1 MTLADD
7 LERERAALTM
17 IHGQPFNAEAPPE
30 ALETDITPTELHY
43 VRSNFPVP
51 DHDGRLEI
59 GGAVEHPFALTLDD
73 LKAMR
78 SIERVVTLECA
89 GNGRLAM
96 RPLPA
101 GEPWG
106 DYAVS
111 TARWKGAL
119 LHEVLERA
127 KPLDT
132 GVEVLFAG
140 VDHGSYIL
148 NPVLKDIDASDLS
161 FERSLTL
168 VHAADPS
175 AEILIAYEMNGEPLN
190 PDHGAPVRLI
200 VPHWYGVASV
210 KWLKRIE
217 VLTQPFIGEFETGH
231 YMYQWADRPPE
242 RVTVMRP
249 RARITDP
256 RRGSRDRRRREVRRP
271 RKGVVGHRAGDQRRH
286 QPHRRIGMAAGAP
299 RNAEGPVPVAE
310 LVVRMGAHG
319 TGAQEPP
326 RTCHRCRRKR
336 PTRSPDLEQAG
347 LRQQRHRSHL
357 RRRSVSPPPADS
369 SEPVALTREWTRV
382 P

>member
-1 MTLADD
+1 MDLADN
-7 LERERAALTM
+7 LEHERAALTM
-17 IHGQPFNAEAPPE
+17 IHSQPFNAEAPPE
-30 ALETDITPTELHY
+30 ALETDITPTLLHY

-59 GGAVEHPFALTLDD
+59 GGAVGRPHTLTLDD

-78 SIERVVTLECA
+78 AIERVVTLECA

-111 TARWKGAL
+111 TATWKGAL
-119 LHEVLERA
+119 LHEVLEHA
-127 KPLDT
+127 EPLDT
-132 GVEVLFAG
+132 GVDVLFAG
-140 VDHGSYIL
+140 EDHGSYIL

-168 VHAADPS
+168 VHATDPS
-175 AEILIAYEMNGEPLN
+175 SEILIAYEMNGEPLN
-190 PDHGAPVRLI
+190 PDHGAPFRLI

-217 VLTQPFIGEFETGH
+217 VLTRPFVGEFETGH
-231 YMYQWADRPPE
+231 YLYQWADRAAE
-242 RVTVMRP
+242 RVTLMRP

-256 RRGSRDRRRREVRRP
+256 RSGATI
-271 RKGVVGHRAGDQRRH
+271 RAGEPYVVR
-286 QPHRRIGMAAGAP
+286 GKAWSGT
-299 RNAEGPVPVAE
+299 GPVTNVDISLTGESEWLPAHLETPKGPYQWQNWSFEWMPAEAGRKSLRARATDVA
-310 LVVRMGAHG
+310 GN
-319 TGAQEPP
+319 AQPEVPIWN
-326 RTCHRCRRKR
+326 RLGYGNNAIEVIYV
-336 PTRSPDLEQAG
+336 D
-347 LRQQRHRSHL
+347 
-357 RRRSVSPPPADS
+357 
-369 SEPVALTREWTRV
+369 VANPSASTTERG

>member
-1 MTLADD
+1 MSSTHD

-17 IHGQPFNAEAPPE
+17 IHAQPFNAEAPPE
-30 ALETDITPTELHY
+30 ALETDITPTEMHY

-51 DHDGRLEI
+51 DHDGQIEI
-59 GGAVEHPFALTLDD
+59 SGAVRSPFTLTLDE
-73 LKAMR
+73 LKSMR

-89 GNGRLAM
+89 GNGRLGM

-111 TARWKGAL
+111 TASWKGAL

-127 KPLDT
+127 EPLDT
-132 GVEVLFAG
+132 GIEVLFAG
-140 VDHGSYIL
+140 NDHGSYIL
-148 NPVLKDIDASDLS
+148 NPVLKDVDASDLS

-168 VHAADPS
+168 VHAADSS

-217 VLTQPFIGEFETGH
+217 VLSHPFVGEFETGH
-231 YMYQWADRPPE
+231 YMYQWADQAPG

-249 RARITDP
+249 RARITAPRQGAVIDRGMSVVRGKAWSGTGPVTNVDISLTGESEWLPAHVETPMGPYQWQNWSFEWKPTDP
-256 RRGSRDRRRREVRRP
+256 G
-271 RKGVVGHRAGDQRRH
+271 RKSLRARATD
-286 QPHRRIGMAAGAP
+286 AAGNIQP
-299 RNAEGPVPVAE
+299 EVPIWNRLGYGNNAIEVIYVD
-310 LVVRMGAHG
+310 VR
-319 TGAQEPP
+319 
-326 RTCHRCRRKR
+326 
-336 PTRSPDLEQAG
+336 
-347 LRQQRHRSHL
+347 
-357 RRRSVSPPPADS
+357 
-369 SEPVALTREWTRV
+369 
-382 P
+382 